1 MIKIKR
7 IITALLNNR
16 VNIELTKEE
25 NIQVIEKDL
34 LYQDAVIE
42 TIESNE
48 NIDYLL
54 LNENLPGENLNEFI
68 NKIEKLQP
76 IKIILFVDKIKKEQ
90 NQFQTQIYKIYENGE
105 VTLEEIKKIIK
116 EENYTYEL
124 EQEIRNLKRIIEEKN
139 KEKEKSILNKL
150 IKIEKEKEY
159 QKQGK
164 VISIAGFGSFFKTR
178 FIIDLINGIKNKQ
191 VILINMDILD
201 YEKEDNLKTSLKDN
215 IKIER
220 ASKILFH
227 NNKTITQ
234 DELAKKINQYK
245 KQYDYIIV
253 NSSAECFFELNKSI
267 LNEADKILFVIE
279 KNIKDIKISNHLLKI
294 YENNWKVDT
303 TKIDIVLNNIKNPK
317 DIEIIPYE
325 RKEAKMQERKIKIY
339 KKILKIKG
347 E

>member
-90 NQFQTQIYKIYENGE
+90 NQFQTQIYKIYEN
-105 VTLEEIKKIIK
+105 
-116 EENYTYEL
+116 
-124 EQEIRNLKRIIEEKN
+124 
-139 KEKEKSILNKL
+139 
-150 IKIEKEKEY
+150 
-159 QKQGK
+159 
-164 VISIAGFGSFFKTR
+164 
-178 FIIDLINGIKNKQ
+178 
-191 VILINMDILD
+191 
-201 YEKEDNLKTSLKDN
+201 
-215 IKIER
+215 
-220 ASKILFH
+220 
-227 NNKTITQ
+227 
-234 DELAKKINQYK
+234 
-245 KQYDYIIV
+245 
-253 NSSAECFFELNKSI
+253 
-267 LNEADKILFVIE
+267 
-279 KNIKDIKISNHLLKI
+279 
-294 YENNWKVDT
+294 NWKVDT

>member
-220 ASKILFH
+220 ASKILFQ

-253 NSSAECFFELNKSI
+253 NNSAECFFELNKSI

>member
-105 VTLEEIKKIIK
+105 VTLEEIKKII
-116 EENYTYEL
+116 
-124 EQEIRNLKRIIEEKN
+124 
-139 KEKEKSILNKL
+139 
-150 IKIEKEKEY
+150 
-159 QKQGK
+159 
-164 VISIAGFGSFFKTR
+164 
-178 FIIDLINGIKNKQ
+178 
-191 VILINMDILD
+191 
-201 YEKEDNLKTSLKDN
+201 
-215 IKIER
+215 
-220 ASKILFH
+220 
-227 NNKTITQ
+227 
-234 DELAKKINQYK
+234 
-245 KQYDYIIV
+245 
-253 NSSAECFFELNKSI
+253 
-267 LNEADKILFVIE
+267 
-279 KNIKDIKISNHLLKI
+279 
-294 YENNWKVDT
+294 
-303 TKIDIVLNNIKNPK
+303 
-317 DIEIIPYE
+317 
-325 RKEAKMQERKIKIY
+325 
-339 KKILKIKG
+339 
-347 E
+347 

>member
-7 IITALLNNR
+7 IITALLNNQ

-201 YEKEDNLKTSLKDN
+201 YEKEDILKTALKDN

-227 NNKTITQ
+227 NNKTITK

-245 KQYDYIIV
+245 KKYDYIIV
-253 NSSAECFFELNKSI
+253 NNSAECFFELNKSI

-279 KNIKDIKISNHLLKI
+279 KNIKDIKISNNLLKI

>member
-7 IITALLNNR
+7 IITALLNNQ

>member
-1 MIKIKR
+1 M
-7 IITALLNNR
+7 NN
-16 VNIELTKEE
+16 ELTKEE

-90 NQFQTQIYKIYENGE
+90 NQFQNQIYKIYENGE

-150 IKIEKEKEY
+150 IKIEK
-159 QKQGK
+159 
-164 VISIAGFGSFFKTR
+164 I
-178 FIIDLINGIKNKQ
+178 
-191 VILINMDILD
+191 
-201 YEKEDNLKTSLKDN
+201 
-215 IKIER
+215 
-220 ASKILFH
+220 
-227 NNKTITQ
+227 
-234 DELAKKINQYK
+234 
-245 KQYDYIIV
+245 
-253 NSSAECFFELNKSI
+253 
-267 LNEADKILFVIE
+267 
-279 KNIKDIKISNHLLKI
+279 
-294 YENNWKVDT
+294 
-303 TKIDIVLNNIKNPK
+303 
-317 DIEIIPYE
+317 
-325 RKEAKMQERKIKIY
+325 
-339 KKILKIKG
+339 
-347 E
+347 

>member
-1 MIKIKR
+1 M
-7 IITALLNNR
+7 NN
-16 VNIELTKEE
+16 ELTKEE

-68 NKIEKLQP
+68 NKIEKIQP

-90 NQFQTQIYKIYENGE
+90 NQFQNQIYKIYENGE

-191 VILINMDILD
+191 VILINMDVLD
-201 YEKEDNLKTSLKDN
+201 YEKEDNLKTSLKNN

-227 NNKTITQ
+227 NNKTITKE
-234 DELAKKINQYK
+234 ELAKKINQYK

-253 NSSAECFFELNKSI
+253 NNSAECFFELNKRI

-279 KNIKDIKISNHLLKI
+279 KNIKDIKISNNLLKI
-294 YENNWKVDT
+294 YENNWKIDT
-303 TKIDIVLNNIKNPK
+303 KKIDIVLNNIKNPK

-325 RKEAKMQERKIKIY
+325 RKEAKIQERKIKIY
-339 KKILKIKG
+339 KKID
-347 E
+347 ETDDEDE

>member
-1 MIKIKR
+1 M
-7 IITALLNNR
+7 
-16 VNIELTKEE
+16 NIELTKEE

-34 LYQDAVIE
+34 LYQEAVIE

-68 NKIEKLQP
+68 NKIEKIQP

-90 NQFQTQIYKIYENGE
+90 NQFQNQIYKIYENGE
-105 VTLEEIKKIIK
+105 VTLEEIKRIIK

-150 IKIEKEKEY
+150 IKIEKEKDY

-191 VILINMDILD
+191 VILINMDVLD

-215 IKIER
+215 IKVER

-227 NNKTITQ
+227 NNKTITK

-253 NSSAECFFELNKSI
+253 NNSAECFFELNKRI

-279 KNIKDIKISNHLLKI
+279 KNIKDIKISNNLLKI
-294 YENNWKVDT
+294 YENNWKIDT
-303 TKIDIVLNNIKNPK
+303 KKIDIVLNNIKNPK
-317 DIEIIPYE
+317 DIEIILYE
-325 RKEAKMQERKIKIY
+325 RKEAKIQERKIKIY

>member
-1 MIKIKR
+1 M
-7 IITALLNNR
+7 NN
-16 VNIELTKEE
+16 ELTKEE

-68 NKIEKLQP
+68 NKIEKIQP

-90 NQFQTQIYKIYENGE
+90 NQFQNQIYKIYENGE

-164 VISIAGFGSFFKTR
+164 VISIAGFGSFFKTI

-191 VILINMDILD
+191 VILINMDVLD
-201 YEKEDNLKTSLKDN
+201 YEKEDNLKTSLKNN

-227 NNKTITQ
+227 NNKTITKE
-234 DELAKKINQYK
+234 ELAKKINQYK

-253 NSSAECFFELNKSI
+253 NNSAECFFELNKRI

-279 KNIKDIKISNHLLKI
+279 KNIKDIKISNNLLKI
-294 YENNWKVDT
+294 YENNWKIDT
-303 TKIDIVLNNIKNPK
+303 KKIDIVLNNIKNPK

-325 RKEAKMQERKIKIY
+325 RKEAKIQERKIKIY

>member
-1 MIKIKR
+1 M
-7 IITALLNNR
+7 NN
-16 VNIELTKEE
+16 ELTKEE

-68 NKIEKLQP
+68 NKIEKLRP

-90 NQFQTQIYKIYENGE
+90 NQFQNQIYKIYENGE

-150 IKIEKEKEY
+150 IRIEKEKEY

-227 NNKTITQ
+227 NNKTITEE
-234 DELAKKINQYK
+234 ELAKKINQYK

-253 NSSAECFFELNKSI
+253 NNSAECFFELNKRI

-279 KNIKDIKISNHLLKI
+279 KNIKDIKISNNLLKI

-303 TKIDIVLNNIKNPK
+303 KKIDIVLNNIKNPK

-325 RKEAKMQERKIKIY
+325 RKEAKIQERKIKIY

>member
-25 NIQVIEKDL
+25 KIQVIEKDL

-253 NSSAECFFELNKSI
+253 NNSAECFFELNKSI

>member
-7 IITALLNNR
+7 IITALLNNQ

-201 YEKEDNLKTSLKDN
+201 YEKEDNLKTALKDN

-227 NNKTITQ
+227 NNKTITK

-253 NSSAECFFELNKSI
+253 NNSAECFFELNKSI

-279 KNIKDIKISNHLLKI
+279 KNIKDIKISNNLLKI

-303 TKIDIVLNNIKNPK
+303 TKIDIVLNNIKNTK

>member
-7 IITALLNNR
+7 IITALLNNQ

-201 YEKEDNLKTSLKDN
+201 YEKEDNLKTALKDN

-227 NNKTITQ
+227 NNKTITK

-253 NSSAECFFELNKSI
+253 NNSVECFFELNKSI

-279 KNIKDIKISNHLLKI
+279 KNIKDIKISNNLLKI

>member
-1 MIKIKR
+1 M
-7 IITALLNNR
+7 NN
-16 VNIELTKEE
+16 ELTKEE

-68 NKIEKLQP
+68 NKIEKIQP

-90 NQFQTQIYKIYENGE
+90 NQFQNQIYKIYENGE

-191 VILINMDILD
+191 VILINMDVLD
-201 YEKEDNLKTSLKDN
+201 YEKEDNLKTSLKNN

-227 NNKTITQ
+227 NNKTITKE
-234 DELAKKINQYK
+234 ELAKKINQYK

-253 NSSAECFFELNKSI
+253 NNSAECFFELNKRI

-279 KNIKDIKISNHLLKI
+279 KNIKDIKISNNLLKI
-294 YENNWKVDT
+294 YENNWKIDT
-303 TKIDIVLNNIKNPK
+303 KKIDIVLNNIKNPK

-325 RKEAKMQERKIKIY
+325 RKEAKIQERKIKIY

>member
-1 MIKIKR
+1 M
-7 IITALLNNR
+7 
-16 VNIELTKEE
+16 NIELTKEE

-68 NKIEKLQP
+68 NKIEKIQP

-90 NQFQTQIYKIYENGE
+90 NQFQNQIYKIYENGE

-191 VILINMDILD
+191 VILINMDVLD

-227 NNKTITQ
+227 NNKTITK

-253 NSSAECFFELNKSI
+253 NNSAECFFELNKRI

-279 KNIKDIKISNHLLKI
+279 KNIKDIKISNNLLKI

-303 TKIDIVLNNIKNPK
+303 KKIDIVLNNIKNPK

-325 RKEAKMQERKIKIY
+325 RKEAKIQERKIKIY

>member
-150 IKIEKEKEY
+150 IKIEKE
-159 QKQGK
+159 
-164 VISIAGFGSFFKTR
+164 
-178 FIIDLINGIKNKQ
+178 
-191 VILINMDILD
+191 
-201 YEKEDNLKTSLKDN
+201 
-215 IKIER
+215 
-220 ASKILFH
+220 
-227 NNKTITQ
+227 
-234 DELAKKINQYK
+234 
-245 KQYDYIIV
+245 
-253 NSSAECFFELNKSI
+253 
-267 LNEADKILFVIE
+267 
-279 KNIKDIKISNHLLKI
+279 
-294 YENNWKVDT
+294 
-303 TKIDIVLNNIKNPK
+303 
-317 DIEIIPYE
+317 
-325 RKEAKMQERKIKIY
+325 
-339 KKILKIKG
+339 
-347 E
+347 

>member
-139 KEKEKSILNKL
+139 KEKEKSILNRL

-227 NNKTITQ
+227 NNKMITK

-253 NSSAECFFELNKSI
+253 NNSAECFFELNKSI

-317 DIEIIPYE
+317 EIEIIPYE

>member
-1 MIKIKR
+1 M
-7 IITALLNNR
+7 NN
-16 VNIELTKEE
+16 ELTKEE

-68 NKIEKLQP
+68 NKIEKIQP

-90 NQFQTQIYKIYENGE
+90 NQFQNQIYKIYENGE

-191 VILINMDILD
+191 VILINMDVLD

-227 NNKTITQ
+227 NNKTITK

-253 NSSAECFFELNKSI
+253 NNSAECFFELNKRI

-279 KNIKDIKISNHLLKI
+279 KNIKDIKISNNLLKI

-303 TKIDIVLNNIKNPK
+303 KKIDIVLNNIKNPK

-325 RKEAKMQERKIKIY
+325 RKEAKIQERKIKIY

>member
-7 IITALLNNR
+7 IITALLNNQ

-164 VISIAGFGSFFKTR
+164 VISIAGFGSFFKAR

-215 IKIER
+215 IKVER

-227 NNKTITQ
+227 NNKTITK

-253 NSSAECFFELNKSI
+253 NNSAECFFELNKSI

-279 KNIKDIKISNHLLKI
+279 KNIKDIKISNNLLKI

>member
-1 MIKIKR
+1 M
-7 IITALLNNR
+7 
-16 VNIELTKEE
+16 NIELTKEE

-68 NKIEKLQP
+68 NKIEKIQP

-90 NQFQTQIYKIYENGE
+90 NQFQNQIYKIYENGE

-178 FIIDLINGIKNKQ
+178 FIIDLTNGIKNKQ

-227 NNKTITQ
+227 NNKTITKE
-234 DELAKKINQYK
+234 ELAKKINQYK

-253 NSSAECFFELNKSI
+253 NNSAECFFELNKRI

-279 KNIKDIKISNHLLKI
+279 KNIKDIKISNNLLKI
-294 YENNWKVDT
+294 YENNWKIDT
-303 TKIDIVLNNIKNPK
+303 KKIDIVLNNIKNSK

-325 RKEAKMQERKIKIY
+325 RKEAKIQERKIKIY

>member
-150 IKIEKEKEY
+150 IKIEKK
-159 QKQGK
+159 
-164 VISIAGFGSFFKTR
+164 
-178 FIIDLINGIKNKQ
+178 
-191 VILINMDILD
+191 
-201 YEKEDNLKTSLKDN
+201 
-215 IKIER
+215 
-220 ASKILFH
+220 
-227 NNKTITQ
+227 
-234 DELAKKINQYK
+234 
-245 KQYDYIIV
+245 
-253 NSSAECFFELNKSI
+253 KSI
-267 LNEADKILFVIE
+267 RNKE
-279 KNIKDIKISNHLLKI
+279 KS
-294 YENNWKVDT
+294 Y
-303 TKIDIVLNNIKNPK
+303 
-317 DIEIIPYE
+317 
-325 RKEAKMQERKIKIY
+325 R
-339 KKILKIKG
+339 
-347 E
+347 

>member
-7 IITALLNNR
+7 IITALLNNQ
-16 VNIELTKEE
+16 VNSELTKEE

-178 FIIDLINGIKNKQ
+178 FIINLINGIKNKQ
-191 VILINMDILD
+191 AILINMDILD
-201 YEKEDNLKTSLKDN
+201 YEKEDNLKTALKDN

-227 NNKTITQ
+227 NNKMITK

-253 NSSAECFFELNKSI
+253 NNSAECFFELNKSI
-267 LNEADKILFVIE
+267 LNESDKILFVIE
-279 KNIKDIKISNHLLKI
+279 KNIKDIKISNNLLKI

>member
-7 IITALLNNR
+7 IITALLNNQ

-201 YEKEDNLKTSLKDN
+201 YEKEDNLKTALKDN

-227 NNKTITQ
+227 NNKTITK

-253 NSSAECFFELNKSI
+253 NNSAECFFELNKSI

-279 KNIKDIKISNHLLKI
+279 KNIKDIKISNNLLKI
-294 YENNWKVDT
+294 YENNWKVDI

>member
-7 IITALLNNR
+7 IITALLNNQ
-16 VNIELTKEE
+16 VNSELTKEE

-201 YEKEDNLKTSLKDN
+201 YEKEDILKTALKDN

-227 NNKTITQ
+227 NNKTITK

-253 NSSAECFFELNKSI
+253 NNSAECFFELNKSI

-279 KNIKDIKISNHLLKI
+279 KNIKDIKISNNLLKI

-303 TKIDIVLNNIKNPK
+303 TKIDIVLNNIKDPK

>member
-7 IITALLNNR
+7 IITALLNNQ

-201 YEKEDNLKTSLKDN
+201 YEKEDILKTALKDN

-227 NNKTITQ
+227 NNKTITK

-253 NSSAECFFELNKSI
+253 NNSAECFFELNKSI

-279 KNIKDIKISNHLLKI
+279 KNIKDIKISNNLLKI

-325 RKEAKMQERKIKIY
+325 RKEVKMQERKIKIY

>member
-1 MIKIKR
+1 M
-7 IITALLNNR
+7 
-16 VNIELTKEE
+16 NIELTKEE

-34 LYQDAVIE
+34 LYQEAVIE

-68 NKIEKLQP
+68 NKIEKIQP

-90 NQFQTQIYKIYENGE
+90 NQFQNQIYKIYENGE

-178 FIIDLINGIKNKQ
+178 FIIDLTNGIKNKQ

-227 NNKTITQ
+227 NNKTITKE
-234 DELAKKINQYK
+234 ELAKKINQYK

-253 NSSAECFFELNKSI
+253 NNSAECFFELNKRI

-279 KNIKDIKISNHLLKI
+279 KNIKDIKISNNLLKI
-294 YENNWKVDT
+294 YENNWKIDT
-303 TKIDIVLNNIKNPK
+303 KKIDIVLNNIKNPK

-325 RKEAKMQERKIKIY
+325 RKEAKIQERKIKIY

>member
-7 IITALLNNR
+7 IITALLNNQ
-16 VNIELTKEE
+16 VNSELTKEE

-201 YEKEDNLKTSLKDN
+201 YEKEDNLKTALKDN

-227 NNKTITQ
+227 NNKMITK

-253 NSSAECFFELNKSI
+253 NNSAECFFELNKSI

-279 KNIKDIKISNHLLKI
+279 KNIKDIKISNNLLKI

>member
-76 IKIILFVDKIKKEQ
+76 IKIILFVDKIKKEK

>member
-7 IITALLNNR
+7 IITALLNNQ
-16 VNIELTKEE
+16 VNSELTKEE

-68 NKIEKLQP
+68 NKVEKLQP

-201 YEKEDNLKTSLKDN
+201 YEKEDILKTALKDN

-227 NNKTITQ
+227 NNKTITK

-253 NSSAECFFELNKSI
+253 NNSAECFFELNKSI

-279 KNIKDIKISNHLLKI
+279 KNIKDIKISNNLLKI

-339 KKILKIKG
+339 IKILKIKG

>member
-7 IITALLNNR
+7 IITALLNNQ
-16 VNIELTKEE
+16 VNSELTKEE

-178 FIIDLINGIKNKQ
+178 FIIDLINGIKNKN

-201 YEKEDNLKTSLKDN
+201 YEKEDILKTALKDN

-227 NNKTITQ
+227 NNKTITK

-253 NSSAECFFELNKSI
+253 NNSAECFFELNKSI

-279 KNIKDIKISNHLLKI
+279 KNIKDIKISNNLLKI

>member
-7 IITALLNNR
+7 IITALLNNQ
-16 VNIELTKEE
+16 VNSELTKEE

-124 EQEIRNLKRIIEEKN
+124 EQEIRTLKRIIEEKN

-164 VISIAGFGSFFKTR
+164 VISVAGFGSFFKTR

-201 YEKEDNLKTSLKDN
+201 YEKEDILKTALKDN

-227 NNKTITQ
+227 NNKMITK

-253 NSSAECFFELNKSI
+253 NNSAECFFELNKSI

-279 KNIKDIKISNHLLKI
+279 KNIKDIKISNNLLKI

>member
-7 IITALLNNR
+7 IITALLNNQ
-16 VNIELTKEE
+16 VNSELTKEE

-105 VTLEEIKKIIK
+105 VTLEEIKKRIK

-201 YEKEDNLKTSLKDN
+201 YEKEDILKTALKDN

-227 NNKTITQ
+227 NNKTITK

-253 NSSAECFFELNKSI
+253 NNSAECFFELNKSI

-279 KNIKDIKISNHLLKI
+279 KNIKDIKISNNLLKI

>member
-7 IITALLNNR
+7 IITALLNNQ
-16 VNIELTKEE
+16 VNSELTKEE

-201 YEKEDNLKTSLKDN
+201 YEKEDILKTALKDN

-227 NNKTITQ
+227 NNKTITK

-253 NSSAECFFELNKSI
+253 NNSAECFFELNKSI

-279 KNIKDIKISNHLLKI
+279 KNIKDIKISNNLLKI